1 MSDEIKIIVLPRPTA
16 LRTTLPKDAP
26 VVVVLTDEVM
36 EAMEDRDYI
45 TELGR
50 KILVALRRATR
61 P

>member
-1 MSDEIKIIVLPRPTA
+1 MSDDVKIIVLPRPTA
-16 LRTTLPKDAP
+16 LRITLPADAA

-50 KILVALRRATR
+50 KILVALRRTTR

>member
-50 KILVALRRATR
+50 KILVALRRTTR